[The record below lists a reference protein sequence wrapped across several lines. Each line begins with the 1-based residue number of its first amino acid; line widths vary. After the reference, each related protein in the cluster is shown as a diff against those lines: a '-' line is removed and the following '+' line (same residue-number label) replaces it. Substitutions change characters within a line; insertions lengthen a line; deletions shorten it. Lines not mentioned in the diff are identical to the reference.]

1 MEPNGIENK
10 LSSEIERKFRLN
22 EVITTIK
29 NRIRWEQSEKF
40 FPRPFEEKL
49 EAKAKVDAYTD
60 VLGII
65 AKEMVMELPYD
76 KTMLVENEIKQYR
89 DNVMDGIIDME
100 QYRGTRDYDRMFVL
114 KRKIASILEQTIYY
128 CFEMGYNYGKR
139 ESTDIGE

>member
-1 MEPNGIENK
+1 MESNGIDSK
-10 LSSEIERKFRLN
+10 MSSEIERKFRLN

-40 FPRPFEEKL
+40 LPLLYEEKI
-49 EAKAKVDAYTD
+49 ESKAKVDAYVD

-65 AKEMVMELPYD
+65 AKEMIMELPYD
-76 KTMLVENEIKQYR
+76 KAMLVENEIKQYR
-89 DNVMDGIIDME
+89 DNVMDDIIDIE

-114 KRKIASILEQTIYY
+114 KRKIASILEQTIYN
-128 CFEMGYNYGKR
+128 CFEIGYNYGKR

>member
-40 FPRPFEEKL
+40 FPHPFEEKL
-49 EAKAKVDAYTD
+49 ESKAKVDAYTD

-89 DNVMDGIIDME
+89 DNVMDGIIVME

-114 KRKIASILEQTIYY
+114 KKKIASILEQTIYY

-139 ESTDIGE
+139 ESADIGE

>member
-1 MEPNGIENK
+1 MESNGIDSK
-10 LSSEIERKFRLN
+10 MSSEIERKFRLN

-40 FPRPFEEKL
+40 FPRPYEEKI
-49 EAKAKVDAYTD
+49 ESKAKVDAYVD

-65 AKEMVMELPYD
+65 AKEMIMELPYD
-76 KTMLVENEIKQYR
+76 KAMLVENEIKQYR
-89 DNVMDGIIDME
+89 DNVMDDIIDIE

-114 KRKIASILEQTIYY
+114 KRKIASILEQTIYN
-128 CFEMGYNYGKR
+128 CFEIGYNYGKR

>member
-1 MEPNGIENK
+1 MELNGIDSK
-10 LSSEIERKFRLN
+10 MSSEIERKFRLN

-40 FPRPFEEKL
+40 FLRPYEEKI
-49 EAKAKVDAYTD
+49 ESKAKVDAYVD

-65 AKEMVMELPYD
+65 AKEMIMELPYD
-76 KTMLVENEIKQYR
+76 KAILVENEIKQYR
-89 DNVMDGIIDME
+89 DNVMDDIIDIE

-114 KRKIASILEQTIYY
+114 KRKIASILEQTIYNF
-128 CFEMGYNYGKR
+128 FEIGYKYGKR

>member
-1 MEPNGIENK
+1 MESNGIDSK
-10 LSSEIERKFRLN
+10 MSSEIERRFRLN
-22 EVITTIK
+22 EVISTIK

-40 FPRPFEEKL
+40 LPHTFEEKI
-49 EAKAKVDAYTD
+49 ESKAKVDAYTD

-114 KRKIASILEQTIYY
+114 KKKIASILEQTIYY

-139 ESTDIGE
+139 ESADIGE

>member
-29 NRIRWEQSEKF
+29 NRIRREQLEKF
-40 FPRPFEEKL
+40 LPRPFEEKL

-114 KRKIASILEQTIYY
+114 KKKIASILVGSFCSTIL
-128 CFEMGYNYGKR
+128 
-139 ESTDIGE
+139 